1 MIQVIV
7 CAVVGDSPRQSDE
20 ESYHREYLILAWIK
34 GKLHPYGVT
43 KNHTI
48 EST

>member
-34 GKLHPYGVT
+34 GKLHPYVGA
-43 KNHTI
+43 
-48 EST
+48 STSTSGE